1 MDTQPEQWSQSQ
13 VKEYE
18 NCDKQHIEGMLYA
31 ENKTKKLKTTP
42 WSPIFQNAISEKAFW
57 KIALSLK
64 MNHIY
69 PSVDY
74 LKWAEAK
81 GIQDFKGLDIT
92 EVKINLRKAQKA
104 VREVTKQAAQ
114 LREIHLQSMLTEA
127 EINDE
132 KQQKRRLK
140 ILLRAHNQQQIF
152 KRLRNMF
159 NPSSSGGLSYILVP
173 NILFVPLAYVIVAPL
188 TLCLYMSNNNALSWF
203 HCAGES
209 PAPCP
214 FPYTGLSSEWA

>member
-1 MDTQPEQWSQSQ
+1 MLPFGTGYSSDHRQLFIQVNIAGILNTKINPLESIANRKIQNATPKERKTFIEESHFYFSQHNLFERLQKLMDTQPEQWSQSQ

-31 ENKTKKLKTTP
+31 ENKTKKLKTIP

-81 GIQDFKGLDIT
+81 GIQDFKG
-92 EVKINLRKAQKA
+92 
-104 VREVTKQAAQ
+104 
-114 LREIHLQSMLTEA
+114 
-127 EINDE
+127 
-132 KQQKRRLK
+132 
-140 ILLRAHNQQQIF
+140 
-152 KRLRNMF
+152 
-159 NPSSSGGLSYILVP
+159 
-173 NILFVPLAYVIVAPL
+173 
-188 TLCLYMSNNNALSWF
+188 
-203 HCAGES
+203 
-209 PAPCP
+209 
-214 FPYTGLSSEWA
+214 

>member
-81 GIQDFKGLDIT
+81 GIQDFKG
-92 EVKINLRKAQKA
+92 
-104 VREVTKQAAQ
+104 
-114 LREIHLQSMLTEA
+114 
-127 EINDE
+127 
-132 KQQKRRLK
+132 
-140 ILLRAHNQQQIF
+140 
-152 KRLRNMF
+152 
-159 NPSSSGGLSYILVP
+159 
-173 NILFVPLAYVIVAPL
+173 
-188 TLCLYMSNNNALSWF
+188 
-203 HCAGES
+203 
-209 PAPCP
+209 
-214 FPYTGLSSEWA
+214 